1 MSIERRSRQSSLDH
15 LGVMEDNPNP
25 DEELEVR
32 AGTAARNPRTQG
44 AAREPVTRERIAER
58 AYLIS
63 QSEQAGSDEENW
75 LRAEQELL
83 EGQEL
88 QER

>member
-1 MSIERRSRQSSLDH
+1 MQE
-15 LGVMEDNPNP
+15 NPNP
-25 DEELEVR
+25 AHEPKVR
-32 AGTAARNPRTQG
+32 AGTRKGKSRTQG
-44 AAREPVTRERIAER
+44 SAPELVTRERIAER

-75 LRAEQELL
+75 LRAERELL
-83 EGQEL
+83 EAQEL

>member
-1 MSIERRSRQSSLDH
+1 MSIERRWRQGSLNH
-15 LGVMEDNPNP
+15 QRAMEDDPNP
-25 DEELEVR
+25 AEEPEV
-32 AGTAARNPRTQG
+32 AARTREGNPRTRG
-44 AAREPVTRERIAER
+44 AASEPVTRERIAER

-75 LRAEQELL
+75 LRAERELL
-83 EGQEL
+83 EEQEL

>member
-1 MSIERRSRQSSLDH
+1 MSIELQGWLDH
-15 LGVMEDNPNP
+15 QGLMEDNPNP
-25 DEELEVR
+25 AEEPEVK
-32 AGTAARNPRTQG
+32 AGKPRKQSAT
-44 AAREPVTRERIAER
+44 REPITRERIAER

-75 LRAEQELL
+75 LRAERELL
-83 EGQEL
+83 EEQEL